1 MLHPRGSSVNKSC
14 RSKLLQQAMKLT
26 VLVQV
31 NDSIFNVLPEGPGR
45 LSAVKGK
52 RTNILAPS
60 QLSHNGAPQHTGGS
74 RHYHAMD
81 SHRRARSATM
91 ELFRANKFPDCFDH
105 VVEHRLRKAG
115 VNAEKDR
122 FVHDPICAREIPNG
136 AKTFG
141 AILL

>member
-1 MLHPRGSSVNKSC
+1 
-14 RSKLLQQAMKLT
+14 MKLA

-52 RTNILAPS
+52 RTNILAPR
-60 QLSHNGAPQHTGGS
+60 QLSQDGAPQHSGGS
-74 RHYHAMD
+74 RHYDAMD
-81 SHRRARSATM
+81 GHRRARSVTM
-91 ELFRANKFPDCFDH
+91 DSFRANKFPDRFDH
-105 VVEHRLRKAG
+105 VVEHRLGKAG

-122 FVHDPICAREIPNG
+122 FVHDPICAGEIPNG
-136 AKTFG
+136 TETLG